1 MANTLKW
8 YKGVILY
15 VVQRWIFSPHKQSR
29 QSRFCHIVKSS
40 GNKENVIERVTYSK
54 IIYIVAVGD
63 IEFREL
69 GEDG

>member
-1 MANTLKW
+1 M
-8 YKGVILY
+8 ILY
-15 VVQRWIFSPHKQSR
+15 VVVQRWIFSPHKQSR
-29 QSRFCHIVKSS
+29 QSRFCHIVESS

-54 IIYIVAVGD
+54 IIYIVAVCD